1 MKKQLRIFSVLAV
14 SLVSLLLAAACGGD
28 ESVPSDAVA
37 VVAGQQIPRDQYDA
51 LWEQTKAGYKQ
62 QGRDVPKAGTPEWTT
77 LKANIVQYLVQRAQF
92 EKKAKELGIVITDK
106 QVDDE
111 LAKIKKDFFQG
122 SDQKMQ
128 AQLKTSNITL
138 ESLKRDI
145 RAKLIQEKL
154 YANVTGDVKVTE
166 KEVRDYYDQHQDL
179 YGQPESRT
187 VRHILVEQKDRADN
201 IYAQLKDGANF
212 AQLAKKF
219 SKDPGSAAQGG
230 KLTVSK
236 GQTVPEFDK
245 LAFELDMNELA
256 EPVHTQYGWHVIQ
269 ALSAVKPAKVQP
281 FDKVKEQI
289 EAQLLETKK
298 SDKMTKW
305 VDDVKKEL
313 GDETTYQVGFAPPAD
328 TGTTSTATK

>member
-1 MKKQLRIFSVLAV
+1 MKQLRIFSVLAV
-14 SLVSLLLAAACGGD
+14 SLVSVLLVAACGGD
-28 ESVPSDAVA
+28 EGVPSDAVA
-37 VVAGQQIPRDQYDA
+37 VVAGQEIPRDQYDA

-62 QGRDVPKAGTPEWTT
+62 QGKDVPKAGTPEWTS

-92 EKKAKELGIVITDK
+92 EEKAKELDIVITDK
-106 QVDDE
+106 QIDDE

-122 SDQKMQ
+122 SDKKMQ

-145 RAKLIQEKL
+145 RAKLVQQKL
-154 YANVTGDVKVTE
+154 YEKVTSDLTVSE
-166 KEVRDYYDQHQDL
+166 KEIRDYYDQHQDL

-187 VRHILVEQKDRADN
+187 VRHILVKKKELADDL
-201 IYAQLKDGANF
+201 YAQLNDGANF
-212 AQLAKKF
+212 AQLAKKY
-219 SKDPGSAAQGG
+219 SDDPGSAAQGG

-245 LAFELDMNELA
+245 LAFELDTNELG

-269 ALSAVKPAKVQP
+269 ALSDVKPAKTQP
-281 FDKVKEQI
+281 FDKVKDQI
-289 EAQLLETKK
+289 KAQLLETKK

-305 VDDVKKEL
+305 VDGVKKEL
-313 GDETTYQVGFAPPAD
+313 GDETTYQVGFAPPAEA
-328 TGTTSTATK
+328 TTSTATK

>member
-1 MKKQLRIFSVLAV
+1 MKQLRIVSVLAL
-14 SLVSLLLAAACGGD
+14 SLVSLLLVAACGGD
-28 ESVPSDAVA
+28 EDVPSSAVA
-37 VVAGQQIPRDQYDA
+37 VVAGNEIPRDQYDA

-92 EKKAKELGIVITDK
+92 EEKAEELDIVVTDK
-106 QVDDE
+106 QIDDE
-111 LAKIKKDFFQG
+111 LAKVKKDFFQ
-122 SDQKMQ
+122 DDDAKMQ
-128 AQLKTSNITL
+128 AQLKKQNITL
-138 ESLKRDI
+138 ESLKRDL

-154 YANVTGDVKVTE
+154 YKKITGAVTVTD
-166 KEVRDYYDQHQDL
+166 KEIRDYYDQHEDQ

-187 VRHILVEQKDRADN
+187 VRHILVEGKGRADDL
-201 IYAQLKDGANF
+201 YAQLKDGGNF
-212 AQLAKKF
+212 AQLAKKY

-245 LAFELDMNELA
+245 LAFELKTDELA
-256 EPVHTQYGWHVIQ
+256 EPVHTQYGWHIIQ
-269 ALSAVKPAKVQP
+269 AVSDVKPAKVTP

-289 EAQLLETKK
+289 KAQLLETKK

-305 VDDVKKEL
+305 VDSVKKDL

-328 TGTTSTATK
+328 TTSTATK